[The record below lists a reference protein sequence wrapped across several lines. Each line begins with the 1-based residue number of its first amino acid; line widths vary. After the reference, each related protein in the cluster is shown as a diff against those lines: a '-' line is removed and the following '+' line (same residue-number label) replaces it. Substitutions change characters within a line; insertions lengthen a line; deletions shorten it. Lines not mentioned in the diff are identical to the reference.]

1 MLSAAPQDQFIN
13 LELARFPPETP
24 MGGGSTGG
32 SSAQGGGSSG
42 GGGVRKSST
51 LTYVP
56 ELFTLLPGMDARE
69 EVDCFTESEE
79 G

>member
-1 MLSAAPQDQFIN
+1 
-13 LELARFPPETP
+13 